1 MFRSVYHKFHL
12 KIYKLTSFF
21 FSVQA
26 MTLNCIEVNR
36 NKLSP
41 VYSLVLISH
50 DIDVQ
55 NKSEGLCIALGEFH
69 SLYFHRYYS

>member
-1 MFRSVYHKFHL
+1 MAVKN
-12 KIYKLTSFF
+12 KK
-21 FSVQA
+21 
-26 MTLNCIEVNR
+26 NNR
-36 NKLSP
+36 NKLLP
-41 VYSLVLISH
+41 AYSLVLISH